1 MTRHN
6 GLRAEIGEARG
17 LPRHRHLNCFNLG
30 CTLCVIAMIVTTPS
44 ILITDDDRGFR
55 ETVRG
60 MLEPRFRTVTA
71 SNGEEALRIV
81 SVEPVHLLLLDMHMP
96 RLTGLE
102 TVARVRQFN
111 SLLPCVLLSA
121 ALDEMIIR
129 QARLADVFAILAKPV
144 SRHEITN
151 TVDEALRRIY
161 GWPKTEDH

>member
-1 MTRHN
+1 
-6 GLRAEIGEARG
+6 
-17 LPRHRHLNCFNLG
+17 
-30 CTLCVIAMIVTTPS
+30 MIVTTPS

-60 MLEPRFRTVTA
+60 MLEPRGFRTVTA
-71 SNGEEALRIV
+71 SSGEEALKIV
-81 SVEPVHLLLLDMHMP
+81 SIEPVHLLLLDMHMP

-102 TVARVRQFN
+102 TVHRIRALN
-111 SLLPCVLLSA
+111 SRLPCVLLSA

-129 QARLADVFAILAKPV
+129 QARLVDVFAILAKPV
-144 SRHEITN
+144 SRHDITN